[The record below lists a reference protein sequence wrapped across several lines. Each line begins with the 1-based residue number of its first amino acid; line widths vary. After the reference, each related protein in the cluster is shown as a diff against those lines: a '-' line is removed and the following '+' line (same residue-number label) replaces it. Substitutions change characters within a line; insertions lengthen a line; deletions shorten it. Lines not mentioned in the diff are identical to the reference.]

1 MDVKETGLTPTE
13 ASALIGCKE
22 YTIKELAR
30 GKKIPHYRVGNRYR
44 FTRSALIKWMVNQ
57 EKENYNNGGNENGK
71 H

>member
-30 GKKIPHYRVGNRYR
+30 GKKIPHAQHQHRNAQQHGNSP
-44 FTRSALIKWMVNQ
+44 FCHFDHLLI
-57 EKENYNNGGNENGK
+57 GK
-71 H
+71 K